1 MKKKLQGRAWI
12 FGDHIDTDSITPGK
26 YENLPLKELSGHCL
40 EPVNRAFAK
49 NVKKDDV
56 VVAGENFGC
65 GSTREI
71 APRALKELKVGAVV
85 AISFAR
91 TFFRN
96 AIAIGLPLLVS
107 QDAAQKCRQG
117 DILAIDIPHSRIRNM
132 TTKRP
137 IPAEPIP
144 EELYYI
150 LSNGGLFS
158 ALKKKTHGKA
168 HVSTSLSFG
177 QKSRS
182 PMKVRR
188 QGGRL

>member
-1 MKKKLQGRAWI
+1 MKKKLQGRAWV

-26 YENLPLKELSGHCL
+26 YENLPLKELSRHCL

-71 APRALKELKVGAVV
+71 APRALKELRVGAVV

-117 DILAIDIPHSRIRNM
+117 DILAIDIPHSSIRNM
-132 TTKRP
+132 TTKTP

-158 ALKKKTHGKA
+158 ALKKKAHGKA
-168 HVSTSLSFG
+168 HVFTSLAFG
-177 QKSRS
+177 QKSSS

-188 QGGRL
+188 QGRR